1 MEFVLSRKIKLQSY
15 LCYTQ
20 VVFANFEHF
29 SRTNFSTPSFEY
41 YLCLLNELIFSNI
54 CFLIWKKKAG
64 EKSWYLGMLC

>member
-54 CFLIWKKKAG
+54 CFVNNDFIQLIFQ
-64 EKSWYLGMLC
+64 